1 MKVRPEK
8 WLGRRTVQSKT
19 GPSLEVNGERCL
31 PAPCPSGPACTG
43 EGGLQL
49 HSMGKAS
56 LTGEITVDM
65 AQSLKV
71 ASESSELTQVKNL
84 IEREQTHD
92 KWQWL
97 LPLAI

>member
-1 MKVRPEK
+1 
-8 WLGRRTVQSKT
+8 
-19 GPSLEVNGERCL
+19 
-31 PAPCPSGPACTG
+31 
-43 EGGLQL
+43 
-49 HSMGKAS
+49 MGKAS